1 MESLKLDSSGDLVM
15 KDGELQLV
23 SNADELIQTFK
34 TLLQTNKNEWFLN
47 PEMGFDYSV
56 INGVR
61 VIDEEDLSF
70 ALQDVADQ
78 MDEIDRIE
86 DIQIEYSRQTRQA
99 LIKCRAITVDGD
111 ELEIEE
117 VF

>member
-1 MESLKLDSSGDLVM
+1 MESLKLDGAGDLVM
-15 KDGELQLV
+15 GDGDIQLV
-23 SNADELIQTFK
+23 DKTDELIQTFK

-56 INGVR
+56 INGVK
-61 VIDEEDLSF
+61 VIDEEELTF

-86 DIQIEYSRQTRQA
+86 DVQIEHDRSTRQA
-99 LIKCRAITVDGD
+99 LIKCKAYTVDNE

>member
-1 MESLKLDSSGDLVM
+1 MESLKLDGTGDIVM

-23 SNADELIQTFK
+23 NKIDELIQTFK
-34 TLLQTNKNEWFLN
+34 TLLRTNKNEWFLN

-56 INGVR
+56 INGVK
-61 VIDEEDLSF
+61 VIDEEELTF

-86 DIQIEYSRQTRQA
+86 DVQIEHNRQTRKA
-99 LIKCRAITVDGD
+99 LIKCKAYTVDNV